1 MTEPIRK
8 KSIVKLGALPPNPRN
23 LPLSGQNGRFGST
36 KMESL
41 ERRIGLRRN
50 ATRAPTQ
57 APEWRGRFRPPRKT
71 EARHGGQEVALP
83 TKRKDLN
90 LEIIG
95 SNLSEAIEELHG
107 LRDRASN
114 GQLTEADLQVGLAHA
129 YHHLNFAWHI
139 RHVSTAQYAKLT
151 KAQFDRWGR
160 YPSDLDN

>member
-1 MTEPIRK
+1 M
-8 KSIVKLGALPPNPRN
+8 LPET
-23 LPLSGQNGRFGST
+23 FGSHRLAAVPLPF
-36 KMESL
+36 EN
-41 ERRIGLRRN
+41 RPPDRN

-57 APEWRGRFRPPRKT
+57 ALEWRARFRPPRKN
-71 EARHGGQEVALP
+71 RGKVRRQEVALA
-83 TKRKDLN
+83 TKRKNLN

-95 SNLSEAIEELHG
+95 SNLSEAIKELHG
-107 LRDRASN
+107 LRDHASN
-114 GQLTEADLQVGLAHA
+114 GELTEAGLQVGLAHA

>member
-1 MTEPIRK
+1 MTETIRK
-8 KSIVKLGALPPNPRN
+8 KSIVELRALPPTPRN
-23 LPLSGQNGRFGST
+23 LALSGQNGCFGST
-36 KMESL
+36 TIEAL
-41 ERRIGLRRN
+41 ERRVGLRRN

-71 EARHGGQEVALP
+71 RQGTAEQEVALP

-107 LRDRASN
+107 LRDRASK
-114 GQLTEADLQVGLAHA
+114 GELTEADLQVGLAHA